1 MLVVQ
6 AKKKPD
12 YNTKISRIGK
22 KKLLIIIM
30 INILLLHNKYTAEI
44 FTARLAQSNLIPK
57 TDFDTILISLNNKQT
72 QIKQN
77 INFLKMNFKN
87 YKHLIQFILKAKVI
101 LKKMVQIFQK
111 AQWYWQW

>member
-72 QIKQN
+72 QN
-77 INFLKMNFKN
+77 RTLTS
-87 YKHLIQFILKAKVI
+87 
-101 LKKMVQIFQK
+101 
-111 AQWYWQW
+111 

>member
-12 YNTKISRIGK
+12 YNTKISRIEK

-72 QIKQN
+72 QN
-77 INFLKMNFKN
+77 RTLTS
-87 YKHLIQFILKAKVI
+87 
-101 LKKMVQIFQK
+101 
-111 AQWYWQW
+111 